1 MDQSWWKA
9 FFDRKLEL
17 EREKM
22 KLAQERH
29 RDNMNFQKMALM
41 LQERVEKVK
50 VEAINSLTSAI
61 AKLAEAKH
69 NKWKQLIA
77 GCTIKVLQ
85 MNLQDRPKFLIS
97 PDSDKLE
104 NIRIH
109 KSRCA

>member
-1 MDQSWWKA
+1 MIFKKLKTNVDSEQSNDGMDQIWWKA
-9 FFDRKLEL
+9 YFERKLEV

-22 KLAQERH
+22 KLAQDRH

-69 NKWKQLIA
+69 NK
-77 GCTIKVLQ
+77 
-85 MNLQDRPKFLIS
+85 
-97 PDSDKLE
+97 
-104 NIRIH
+104 
-109 KSRCA
+109 